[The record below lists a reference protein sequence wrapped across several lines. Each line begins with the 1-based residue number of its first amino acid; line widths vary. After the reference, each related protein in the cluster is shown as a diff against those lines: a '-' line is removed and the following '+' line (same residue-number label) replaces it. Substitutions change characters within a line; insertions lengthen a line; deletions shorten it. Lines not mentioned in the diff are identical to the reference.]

1 MAGELQNYRHIST
14 DNVQNRPPRLSR
26 PARNGSETSGGD
38 PPKSQGTATA
48 NVYFGTTE
56 LKIRTRARLPAASFS
71 RFLGCASRAALPVH
85 IAVRRALLGL
95 GLLYLLFLFSIMGV
109 GLFLYGVGFSPETVG
124 DYREMMTCLY
134 GQAERPATTGLGG
147 LVGAVVWS
155 ITGHQAG
162 HLFLFRLPRAWR
174 SWAETPWRKK
184 APGEILPLL
193 KPLALGAV
201 LLIGGAAAAEWLAGA
216 SGPAFHAGLWIGG
229 GCGTTWSLYSFWTK
243 DVEKVPK
250 PPA

>member
-1 MAGELQNYRHIST
+1 
-14 DNVQNRPPRLSR
+14 
-26 PARNGSETSGGD
+26 
-38 PPKSQGTATA
+38 
-48 NVYFGTTE
+48 
-56 LKIRTRARLPAASFS
+56 
-71 RFLGCASRAALPVH
+71 
-85 IAVRRALLGL
+85 VRRALLGL

-124 DYREMMTCLY
+124 DYREMMMYLY
-134 GQAERPATTGLGG
+134 GQAERPATIGLGG
-147 LVGAVVWS
+147 LVGAVGWS
-155 ITGHQAG
+155 ISGHQAG
-162 HLFLFRLPRAWR
+162 HLFLFRLPQAWR

-201 LLIGGAAAAEWLAGA
+201 LLIGGSAAADWLAGA

-229 GCGTTWSLYSFWTK
+229 GCGTAWSLYSLWRRFFRA
-243 DVEKVPK
+243 DGAVETLE